1 MGTHQHAILE
11 SNMTAVNVMA
21 ASNTNE
27 AAKKR
32 TCTAI
37 IWLKNDSDERAKE
50 AIATTLQSL
59 SGVSEVHYVR
69 EKPCIMMVD
78 YCRHQ
83 VKATNLIG
91 AINIHGGCAR
101 IVGC

>member
-1 MGTHQHAILE
+1 MGTHPHTMLE
-11 SNMTAVNVMA
+11 SSMTEVNVMPA
-21 ASNTNE
+21 TSTNRS
-27 AAKKR
+27 AKNR